1 MHTDANARLETAASL
16 LLAATLALAAAGLKL
31 AAMICGLTYSA
42 LALWLLLRTRSARAR
57 LLCGW
62 ALPLLMI
69 VARGNELVAV
79 YLGASF
85 TVVALQEKLRRDRL
99 SSLLTLASPALLLQG
114 IRAYLDWLNY
124 EPFWVRLSR

>member
-1 MHTDANARLETAASL
+1 MRTEVNVRLETAASL
-16 LLAATLALAAAGLKL
+16 LLTASLALAAAGLKL
-31 AAMICGLTYSA
+31 TAMLCGLAYAA

-69 VARGNELVAV
+69 VARGNELVIV
-79 YLGASF
+79 YLGAAF
-85 TVVALQEKLRRDRL
+85 TVVALQESLWRDRL
-99 SSLLTLASPALLLQG
+99 SSLLTLAFPALLLLG

-124 EPFWVRLSR
+124 KPFWVRLAR